1 MLLLILRVMLIR
13 GTVLIDFT
21 HLRKRKKKKK
31 TEERKTE
38 IRNTFHHQVFNIIV
52 DASSIYICL

>member
-1 MLLLILRVMLIR
+1 MLIR

-38 IRNTFHHQVFNIIV
+38 IRNTFYHQVFNIIV
-52 DASSIYICL
+52 DASSITYVYDCFF